1 MSGEWYAGA
10 TARWAHG
17 DRWPSKMPGSG
28 RVRCRGSESRPSR
41 CRPWL
46 VGACGVCR
54 ACLVRFSNI
63 GGVHGCRASEGPRLG
78 GAIAFMIGAML
89 TLFAALA
96 LAAQSTPVPPQ
107 ATQLPPPVPPI
118 PAPVTPVVEAE
129 PRPHFAHV
137 TALGTNHGRTEAE
150 PTEVHEGNYSP
161 HL

>member
-63 GGVHGCRASEGPRLG
+63 GGVHGCRASESPRLG
-78 GAIAFMIGAML
+78 GAISFMIGAML

-107 ATQLPPPVPPI
+107 ATQLPPPVPPL
-118 PAPVTPVVEAE
+118 PAPLTPVVEADTL
-129 PRPHFAHV
+129 PYVHPV
-137 TALGTNHGRTEAE
+137 PPLGT
-150 PTEVHEGNYSP
+150 PTVRPEEQRAP
-161 HL
+161 